1 MPDADAITQLAQR
14 TRFVLVRTSHPG
26 NIGGAARAMKT
37 MGLSRLHLVAPL
49 KFPHAEATA
58 RASGADD
65 LLEHARVFA
74 TLDEAIADCTLVIGA
89 SARQR
94 TLPWPVAD
102 AREAALRV
110 AGCGEE
116 TAIVFGPEQS
126 GLDNR
131 ELDRCSLLLQIPTS
145 PIYGS
150 LNLAAAVQIVA
161 YELRMASAQ
170 TPPAPAPETPLAT
183 ASELEYFYAHLQRV
197 MEASDFLDPENPK
210 HLMRRMRRLFNR
222 AALDRNELNILRG
235 LLAAWE
241 KPRTRGGKG

>member
-1 MPDADAITQLAQR
+1 MPDADATTPLAQR
-14 TRFVLVRTSHPG
+14 TRIVLVHTSHPG
-26 NIGGAARAMKT
+26 NIGGTARAMKT
-37 MGLSRLHLVAPL
+37 MGLTRLHLVAPL
-49 KFPHAEATA
+49 KYPHADATA

-65 LLEHARVFA
+65 VLEHARVYA
-74 TLDEAIADCTLVIGA
+74 TLDEAVADCTLVIGA

-94 TLPWPVAD
+94 TLPWPAVD

-110 AGCGEE
+110 AASGEE
-116 TAIVFGPEQS
+116 AAIVFGPEQS

-145 PIYGS
+145 AAYAS

-161 YELRMASAQ
+161 YELRMAAH
-170 TPPAPAPETPLAT
+170 TPVSPAPATPLAT
-183 ASELEYFYAHLQRV
+183 ASELEYFYGHLQRV
-197 MEASDFLDPENPK
+197 MEATDFLDPENPK

-241 KPRTRGGKG
+241 TPRARGEKR